1 MALTL
6 PESAKMSS
14 GDVVKSAVIEQYAR
28 TSDVLRVIQ
37 WQNIMG
43 NAIKFNREGSLGGIG
58 FRGVNEAYT
67 ESSGILTPMT
77 EPLVIAGGDLD
88 VDNFII
94 DTQGASVRSTYE
106 MMKVKALA
114 LAWTK
119 AFIKGDSDANSSEFD
134 GLQERLVGDQ
144 LISSGSTQAGDPL
157 SLLKLDE
164 LIDAVNGA
172 NYLIMN
178 KTMRRLLTSASRLAT
193 VGGTVTFGTDEF
205 GKGMTMY
212 NGLPILIADEDET
225 GTQILPFTEEADT
238 SGGAASSSIYCVNFE
253 EGYLNGIQ
261 ANEMA
266 VKDLGELDTKPVMRT
281 RIDWYNSICIYDAR
295 AAARLYG
302 ISNTTVTV

>member
-6 PESAKMSS
+6 PEAAKLSS

-28 TSDVLRVIQ
+28 SSDILRVIQ

-43 NAIKFNREGSLGGIG
+43 NAIKFNQEGTLGGIG

-67 ESSGILTPMT
+67 ESSGKLNPVT

-94 DTQGASVRSTYE
+94 ETQGSSVRSTYE

-134 GLQERLVGDQ
+134 GLQERLVGNQ

-193 VGGTVTFGTDEF
+193 VGGTVTFTTDTF
-205 GKGMTMY
+205 GKGVTMY
-212 NGLPILIADEDET
+212 NGLPILIADEDNE
-225 GTQILPFTEEADT
+225 GNQILAFDEEAAT
-238 SGGAASSSIYCVNFE
+238 AGGSASTSIYAVNFE
-253 EGYLNGIQ
+253 EGFLNGIQ
-261 ANEMA
+261 ANEMG

-281 RIDWYNSICIYDAR
+281 RIDWYNGICIYDGR
-295 AAARLYG
+295 AAGRLYG
-302 ISNTTVTV
+302 ISNATVTV